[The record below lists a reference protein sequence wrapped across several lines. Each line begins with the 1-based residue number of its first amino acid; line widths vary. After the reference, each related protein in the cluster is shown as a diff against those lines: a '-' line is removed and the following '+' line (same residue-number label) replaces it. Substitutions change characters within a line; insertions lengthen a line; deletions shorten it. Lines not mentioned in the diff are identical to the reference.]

1 MRNGYTLR
9 VFNQL
14 EQLSARWRI
23 KLVAPPP
30 AKDTDNFSAEIA
42 EYIPVDLQGPGV
54 SLSWRFDPAGLRA
67 AVNAAVLKH
76 SPDRAL
82 VWCGAERI
90 WLDFAR
96 PSAGRL
102 RLDRLCATLFL
113 AFACGQTE
121 SAHPYEQPERA
132 GYLLSVCAPRCTAV
146 LKRHL
151 CGRDRRAMAALDRWS
166 PLRRSRSKRGF
177 TSGPRS
183 RRATED
189 SVPDRLRLSF
199 TGTLNFGPNV
209 DAIEFLVR
217 EIWPLVRSVY
227 PDAELLIAGRN
238 PTPAVIAYDGRSG
251 VVVRAN
257 VPNVFSLLRQSQVSI
272 APMRFGS
279 GVKNKV
285 LEAWASG
292 IPVVLTPLA
301 VNGLTMPRGHER
313 LIHSTARDL
322 AQAVIDMFSNSSQAR
337 HLGANARQHVRE
349 HYTWRLWADR
359 IDQLL
364 RDAAPDHLHRRVF
377 ENPERRARAMPAS
390 TAVRSPR
397 L

>member
-1 MRNGYTLR
+1 MSNLKELVISYRFARRAVRRFSSVICAGETD
-9 VFNQL
+9 
-14 EQLSARWRI
+14 ARWLRWI
-23 KLVAPPP
+23 GGRPSVEVVP
-30 AKDTDNFSAEIA
+30 N
-42 EYIPVDLQGPGV
+42 GV
-54 SLSWRFDPAGLRA
+54 SL
-67 AVNAAVLKH
+67 
-76 SPDRAL
+76 PDLGGGDEA
-82 VWCGAERI
+82 
-90 WLDFAR
+90 
-96 PSAGRL
+96 
-102 RLDRLCATLFL
+102 
-113 AFACGQTE
+113 
-121 SAHPYEQPERA
+121 
-132 GYLLSVCAPRCTAV
+132 
-146 LKRHL
+146 
-151 CGRDRRAMAALDRWS
+151 
-166 PLRRSRSKRGF
+166 
-177 TSGPRS
+177 
-183 RRATED
+183 ED

-199 TGTLNFGPNV
+199 SGTLNFGPNV

-322 AQAVIDMFSNSSQAR
+322 AQAVIDMFSNSSKAR